1 MSQFEYGIVVL
12 SIGMTVVMVAL
23 VGLSLVLSLM
33 KTVFYKDPKKK
44 NAKMEQPLT
53 NTVEKNS
60 PVETK
65 DIKKEKNN
73 KEIIAA
79 ISAAIASYTGQEIL
93 DFNIISIRRV
103 SRSEWQEAG
112 KQELLQTK
120 LSNQM

>member
-12 SIGMTVVMVAL
+12 SIGMTVVMTAL
-23 VGLSLVLSLM
+23 IGLSLILGLM
-33 KTVFYKDPKKK
+33 KTIFYKDPKKK
-44 NAKMEQPLT
+44 NNKVEQPLT
-53 NTVEKNS
+53 NTVENI

-65 DIKKEKNN
+65 DIKKDKKN
-73 KEIIAA
+73 KEITAA
-79 ISAAIASYTGQEIL
+79 ISDAIASYTGQEVL
-93 DFNIISIRRV
+93 DFNIISIKRV

>member
-12 SIGMTVVMVAL
+12 SIGMTVVMTAL
-23 VGLSLVLSLM
+23 IGLSLILGLM
-33 KTVFYKDPKKK
+33 KTIFYKDPKKK
-44 NAKMEQPLT
+44 NNKVEQPLT
-53 NTVEKNS
+53 NTVENI

-65 DIKKEKNN
+65 DIKKDKKN

-79 ISAAIASYTGQEIL
+79 ISAAIASYTGQEVL
-93 DFNIISIRRV
+93 DFNIISIKRV